1 MMGEQWLL
9 LWVISFVGLLIIA
22 VTIYDYLD
30 RRKRNEEVKLWK
42 YALAL
47 IIGLILMYPVLSGL
61 VMTFPKFFRRH

>member
-1 MMGEQWLL
+1 MGEQWLL
-9 LWVISFVGLLIIA
+9 LWVISFIGLLVIA

-61 VMTFPKFFRRH
+61 VMTLPKLFRRH

>member
-1 MMGEQWLL
+1 MGEQWLL

-47 IIGLILMYPVLSGL
+47 IIGLILMYPVLIGL
-61 VMTFPKFFRRH
+61 VMTLPKFLRRR

>member
-1 MMGEQWLL
+1 MGEQWLL

-61 VMTFPKFFRRH
+61 VMTLLKFLRRR

>member
-1 MMGEQWLL
+1 MGEQWLL

-47 IIGLILMYPVLSGL
+47 IIGLILMYPVLSRL
-61 VMTFPKFFRRH
+61 VMTLPKFFRRR

>member
-1 MMGEQWLL
+1 MGEQWLL
-9 LWVISFVGLLIIA
+9 LWVISFIGLLVIA

-61 VMTFPKFFRRH
+61 AMTLPKLFRRH